1 MNTTKPN
8 WQRIG
13 IVLGGLAILA
23 IVVGWGAHFVLDA
36 LSNDTATAT
45 VTLPTGTV
53 ATQATEPAPTPSKTL
68 PETVSP
74 DSTPAPTLSTSTPRP
89 TSTSSPTPLGPI
101 VVTVNFGEGLYQV
114 CRRYCSGCWGDNEL
128 PPSLVNYAEKVARE
142 NGIRLSDTLKKR
154 ELIMPPCPSECP

>member
-45 VTLPTGTV
+45 VTSPTGTV
-53 ATQATEPAPTPSKTL
+53 KTQATEPAPIPSKTL
-68 PETVSP
+68 PKTVSP
-74 DSTPAPTLSTSTPRP
+74 DSTPVPTLSTSTPRP
-89 TSTSSPTPLGPI
+89 TSTLSPMPSGPI
-101 VVTVNFGEGLYQV
+101 VVTVNSGEGFYQV
-114 CRRYCSGCWGDNEL
+114 CRRYCSGCWGDDEL
-128 PPSLVNYAEKVARE
+128 PSSLMDYAEKVARE
-142 NGIRLSDTLKKR
+142 NGIPLSDKLKKR